1 MTRRSLIHG
10 LGALPAARAAN
21 DADRFRIP
29 RQARPV
35 AIAMWDFSWIL
46 RHHRLG
52 EFENWDKALD
62 ELAERGYNAIRFDCM
77 PHLIAPDAE
86 GRVTEEYFFPK
97 DSWKPAVWGNDYSVR
112 IRPREALAEFLPKC
126 YKRGISVGLA
136 TWFHGPVERFPD
148 EAGLERAWR
157 GTLAFL
163 AQHRLLDRILYVD
176 VLNEY
181 PNFHGFKW
189 LRDGMK
195 ARADAKKFQAEHP
208 EVFIPDLDNLKPA
221 RYNLL
226 QKQLYNGFI
235 TRTLNNLKKDWP
247 RLDWFASLDS
257 AMPLDDID
265 LSAFDALDYH
275 VWFQHNGEMPRS
287 GLSKIGNRENDLEFE
302 SSYAS
307 IRKFWGANRARM
319 VDWIGG
325 RIQAISQAAAKRN
338 IPCGNTEG
346 WGPIV
351 WMDHPALDW
360 EWVKESARICVEL
373 ALSNRYKFICTSNF
387 THPQFPGL
395 WRDVRWHREMTGL
408 IRKGTP

>member
-1 MTRRSLIHG
+1 
-10 LGALPAARAAN
+10 
-21 DADRFRIP
+21 
-29 RQARPV
+29 
-35 AIAMWDFSWIL
+35 
-46 RHHRLG
+46 
-52 EFENWDKALD
+52 
-62 ELAERGYNAIRFDCM
+62 
-77 PHLIAPDAE
+77 
-86 GRVTEEYFFPK
+86 
-97 DSWKPAVWGNDYSVR
+97 
-112 IRPREALAEFLPKC
+112 
-126 YKRGISVGLA
+126 
-136 TWFHGPVERFPD
+136 
-148 EAGLERAWR
+148 
-157 GTLAFL
+157 
-163 AQHRLLDRILYVD
+163 
-176 VLNEY
+176 
-181 PNFHGFKW
+181 
-189 LRDGMK
+189 MK